1 MSSFMCEELGV
12 DRDLWCRIW
21 GSYLA
26 ENEYSLGITLDSIP
40 GEAISTGVRERRH
53 MAQSWHLRPNIERLE
68 SRKWKD
74 QTGDLGD
81 SSGLGVPRTEGS

>member
-1 MSSFMCEELGV
+1 MWCAQRREYDRSSFMCDELGV

-40 GEAISTGVRERRH
+40 RKAVSTGVRE
-53 MAQSWHLRPNIERLE
+53 S
-68 SRKWKD
+68 
-74 QTGDLGD
+74 TC
-81 SSGLGVPRTEGS
+81 PRAGT